1 MFRQVAS
8 SLTKKLVQQDPSE
21 IDNSKA
27 IFANILKKLAK
38 VWRAFS
44 KFLKNQCEIKGKAV
58 DTQILG
64 LFIMKEGTQTICL
77 YPSPEFLEAG
87 KFKLPK
93 FMNQQMMDQNVSY
106 EELYVNL
113 KAKTELQIMNFGS
126 LGSVCNLQ

>member
-44 KFLKNQCEIKGKAV
+44 KFLKNQCENKGKAV

-64 LFIMKEGTQTICL
+64 LFMMKEGTQTICL
-77 YPSPEFLEAG
+77 YPSPEFQEAG

>member
-44 KFLKNQCEIKGKAV
+44 KFLKNQCESKGKAV

-64 LFIMKEGTQTICL
+64 LFMMKEGTQTISL

-126 LGSVCNLQ
+126 IGSVCNLQ